1 MHFGS
6 PRTFFKVRWTDC
18 FHPQKTIDSSCSEK
32 KPYLC
37 TMFVEKKQNKSGST
51 TVRVMEKV
59 HGKRKCVKV
68 MGCSSEADEILQM
81 VRRGRRWIEEHQQG
95 LHLFEPDDDATAY
108 DKVLAGLR
116 QSQIRLVGPELIYGT
131 LFDRIGYNRVKT
143 ANNDLFRA
151 LVVTRLY
158 HPGSKLKTAEYM
170 ERFMHK
176 SYSVDTIYRFLDEL
190 CVRGK
195 TAEQVR
201 EAEDESIG
209 VKWQVEQVS
218 FEHTRAIMGGQV
230 TVAFYDTSTLYFESQ
245 EDDVRVPGYS
255 KDGKSEN
262 PQVVL
267 GLLVGTGGNPIGYE
281 LHKGNQYEG
290 STLLPIVK
298 KLEKRFGLSHPMI
311 VADAGLLS
319 SANIDQLEAE
329 KYEYII
335 GARIRSM
342 SKADKDTVLGLGL
355 KDGQAESVT
364 IKGKRHVISMSD
376 SRAKKDAK
384 DREKGIRRLEKR
396 FASGKITK
404 ASVNNRGYNKFLTLD
419 GETKITI
426 DRSKIAADSLLDG
439 LKGYVTNSKISDG
452 EVIESYCNLHFIERA
467 FRMNK
472 TDLAVRPIYHR
483 LFNRIEAHVCICFT
497 AYTILLE
504 LERTL
509 KRTEDKKDKKDEITI
524 YRAKFL
530 AESLYDLEYV
540 NPYNGKKMSVMLR
553 TDHDDEVMRL
563 LNAVSHVP

>member
-1 MHFGS
+1 
-6 PRTFFKVRWTDC
+6 
-18 FHPQKTIDSSCSEK
+18 
-32 KPYLC
+32 
-37 TMFVEKKQNKSGST
+37 MFVEKKKNKSGST
-51 TVRVMEKV
+51 TVRVMDKI

-68 MGCSSEADEILQM
+68 IGYSRDEDEIAML
-81 VRRGRRWIEEHQQG
+81 VKRGGRWIEERQHG
-95 LHLFEPDDDATAY
+95 TPLFEPDDEAKAY
-108 DKVLAGLR
+108 DKILAGLR
-116 QSQIRLVGPELIYGT
+116 QSQIRLVGPELVYGT

-143 ANNDLFRA
+143 PNNNLFRA

-190 CVRGK
+190 CDRGK

-201 EAEDESIG
+201 EADDESIG

-218 FEHTRAIMGGQV
+218 FEHTRAVMGGQV

-255 KDGKSEN
+255 KDGKNEN

-290 STLLPIVK
+290 TTLLPIVK
-298 KLEKRFGLSHPMI
+298 KLEKRFDLSKPMI

-319 SANIDQLEAE
+319 SANIEQLEAD

-342 SKADKDTVLGLGL
+342 SKDDKDAVLRLGLR
-355 KDGQAESVT
+355 DGQSGSIT
-364 IKGKRHVISMSD
+364 LNGKRHVISMSD
-376 SRAKKDAK
+376 SRAKKDAR
-384 DREKGIRRLEKR
+384 DREKGIKRLEKR

-404 ASVNNRGYNKFLTLD
+404 ASVNNRGYNRFLTLEGD
-419 GETKITI
+419 TTVTI
-426 DRSKIAADSLLDG
+426 DSGKIAADALLDG
-439 LKGYVTNSKISDG
+439 LKGFVTNSNISDG
-452 EVIESYCNLHFIERA
+452 EVIENYRNLHFIERA

-509 KRTEDKKDKKDEITI
+509 KRIESKKDKKNEITI

-530 AESLYDLEYV
+530 AESLYEIEYV
-540 NPYNGKKMSVMLR
+540 TPYNGKKMSVMLR
-553 TDHDDEVMRL
+553 TDHDDEVIRL
-563 LNAVSHVP
+563 LEAVGHVT

>member
-1 MHFGS
+1 
-6 PRTFFKVRWTDC
+6 
-18 FHPQKTIDSSCSEK
+18 
-32 KPYLC
+32 
-37 TMFVEKKQNKSGST
+37 MFVEKKLNKSGST
-51 TVRVMEKV
+51 SVRIMQKV
-59 HGKRKCVKV
+59 HGRRKCVKV
-68 MGCSSEADEILQM
+68 IGCSSDIEEIGQLIK
-81 VRRGRRWIEEHQQG
+81 RGNRWIEEHRNG
-95 LHLFEPDDDATAY
+95 MPLFELEDEAVAY
-108 DKVLAGLR
+108 DKVLANLR
-116 QSQIRLVGPELIYGT
+116 QSQLRLVGPELVYGT
-131 LFDRIGYNRVKT
+131 LFDRIGYDKVKT
-143 ANNDLFRA
+143 ANNALFRA

-170 ERFMHK
+170 ERFMHR
-176 SYSVDTIYRFLDEL
+176 SYSSDAIYRFLDEL
-190 CVRGK
+190 CVRDK

-209 VKWQVEQVS
+209 VKWQVEQVA
-218 FEHTRAIMGGQV
+218 FEHTKAVMGGQV

-255 KDGKSEN
+255 KDGKNEN

-290 STLLPIVK
+290 TTLLPIVK
-298 KLEKRFGLSHPMI
+298 KLEKRFNLSHPMI

-319 SANIDQLEAE
+319 EKNIEQLEE
-329 KYEYII
+329 DGYEYII

-342 SKADKDTVLGLGL
+342 SKPDKEAVLGLGL
-355 KDGQAESVT
+355 KDSELESLT
-364 IKGKRHVISMSD
+364 LKGKRHVISMSE

-404 ASVNNRGYNKFLTLD
+404 ASVNNRGYNRFLSLQ
-419 GETKITI
+419 GETTVTI
-426 DRSKIAADSLLDG
+426 DHNKIAEDTRLDG
-439 LKGYVTNSKISDG
+439 LKGYVTNSKIKDE
-452 EVIESYCNLHFIERA
+452 EVAENYRNLHFIERA

-472 TDLAVRPIYHR
+472 TDLAIRPIYHR

-509 KRTEDKKDKKDEITI
+509 RKTADKKNKKPGITI

-530 AESLYDLEYV
+530 AESLYEIEYV

-553 TDHDDEVMRL
+553 TDYDEEVML
-563 LNAVSHVP
+563 LLDAIGLKP

>member
-1 MHFGS
+1 MCRLDGLFS
-6 PRTFFKVRWTDC
+6 
-18 FHPQKTIDSSCSEK
+18 PQKTIDTSYSGK
-32 KPYLC
+32 KLYLC
-37 TMFVEKKQNKSGST
+37 TMFVEKKKNKSGST
-51 TVRVMEKV
+51 TVRVMDKI

-68 MGCSSEADEILQM
+68 IGCSRDEDEIAML
-81 VRRGRRWIEEHQQG
+81 VKRGGRWIEERQHG
-95 LHLFEPDDDATAY
+95 MPLFEPDDEAKAY
-108 DKVLAGLR
+108 DKILAGLR
-116 QSQIRLVGPELIYGT
+116 QSQIRLVGPELVYGT

-143 ANNDLFRA
+143 PNNNLFRA

-190 CVRGK
+190 CDRGK

-201 EAEDESIG
+201 EADDESIG

-218 FEHTRAIMGGQV
+218 FEHTRAVMGGQV

-255 KDGKSEN
+255 KDGKNEN

-290 STLLPIVK
+290 TTLLPIVK
-298 KLEKRFGLSHPMI
+298 KLEKRFDLSKPMI

-319 SANIDQLEAE
+319 SANIEQLEAD

-342 SKADKDTVLGLGL
+342 SKADKDAVLRLGLR
-355 KDGQAESVT
+355 DGQSGSIT
-364 IKGKRHVISMSD
+364 LNGKRHVISMSD
-376 SRAKKDAK
+376 SRAKKDAR
-384 DREKGIRRLEKR
+384 DREKGIKRLEKR

-404 ASVNNRGYNKFLTLD
+404 ASVNNRGYNRFLTLEGD
-419 GETKITI
+419 TTVTI
-426 DRSKIAADSLLDG
+426 DSGKIAADALLDG
-439 LKGYVTNSKISDG
+439 LKGFVTNSNISDG
-452 EVIESYCNLHFIERA
+452 EVIENYRNLHFIERA

-509 KRTEDKKDKKDEITI
+509 KRIESKKDKKNEITI

-530 AESLYDLEYV
+530 AESLYEIEYV

-553 TDHDDEVMRL
+553 TDHDDEVIRL
-563 LNAVSHVP
+563 LEAVGHVT

>member
-1 MHFGS
+1 
-6 PRTFFKVRWTDC
+6 
-18 FHPQKTIDSSCSEK
+18 
-32 KPYLC
+32 
-37 TMFVEKKQNKSGST
+37 MFVEKKQNKSGST

-143 ANNDLFRA
+143 PNNNLFRA

-255 KDGKSEN
+255 KDGKSES

-452 EVIESYCNLHFIERA
+452 EVIESYRNLHFIERA

-530 AESLYDLEYV
+530 AESLYELEYV

-563 LNAVSHVP
+563 LNAVGHVP